1 MLKKI
6 LYTLYFST
14 ISLFSLESGDML
26 PSSLGDK
33 LVLEK
38 DKIYIIDFFAS
49 WCKSCEKELPLMM
62 NLNTKIDANRVE
74 IIGVDVD
81 EDISKGKAFQ
91 ESLKLNFKVID
102 DSKNELIKIFDPV
115 GMPAIF
121 IVKNSKI
128 IATVIGAKDDIDS
141 YILEVLK
148 DLKWGLS
155 IWQWWYFS

>member
-6 LYTLYFST
+6 LYTLCFST

-62 NLNTKIDANRVE
+62 NLNTKIDANSVE

-141 YILEVLK
+141 YILEGLK
-148 DLKWGLS
+148 DLK
-155 IWQWWYFS
+155 

>member
-6 LYTLYFST
+6 LYTLCFST

-62 NLNTKIDANRVE
+62 NLNTKIDANSVE

-91 ESLKLNFKVID
+91 ESLKLDFKVID
-102 DSKNELIKIFDPV
+102 DSKNELIKIFDPA
-115 GMPAIF
+115 GMPSVF

-141 YILEVLK
+141 YILEGLK
-148 DLKWGLS
+148 DLK
-155 IWQWWYFS
+155 

>member
-6 LYTLYFST
+6 LYTLCFST

-62 NLNTKIDANRVE
+62 NLNTKIDSNTE
-74 IIGVDVD
+74 IIGIDVD

-102 DSKNELIKIFDPV
+102 DSKNELIKIFDPA
-115 GMPAIF
+115 GMPAVF

-141 YILEVLK
+141 YILEGLK
-148 DLKWGLS
+148 DLK
-155 IWQWWYFS
+155 